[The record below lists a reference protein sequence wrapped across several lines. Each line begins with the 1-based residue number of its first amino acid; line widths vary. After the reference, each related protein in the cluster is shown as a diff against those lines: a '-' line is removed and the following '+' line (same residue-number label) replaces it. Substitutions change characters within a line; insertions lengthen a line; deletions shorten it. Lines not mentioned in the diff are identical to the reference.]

1 MAKTRL
7 LKAYDDYYAKY
18 IDNSVSVDKIILI
31 NGHSRGGAIANIL
44 GDYFENECLTPN
56 IKPFVYTLASPNVTA
71 INLTNNSN
79 NTIFNIVN
87 GDDIVALI
95 PGNISGFYKYGQD
108 VDMSIYE
115 GDSITGEDMIDVF
128 EHKSGYGEYKGN
140 TPRQAKDLIES
151 ISMLIE
157 SRESAY
163 TLSDEASQEFMSL
176 DSFESEAAAEAGK
189 TNIQARLNSHNLQY
203 YAEITGVEKEELTD
217 E

>member
-44 GDYFENECLTPN
+44 GDYFEDKSHTEN
-56 IKPFVYTLASPNVTA
+56 IKPFTYTLASPNVTA
-71 INLTNNSN
+71 VNLTNNSN

-108 VDMSIYE
+108 VNMSIYE
-115 GDSITGEDMIDVF
+115 GDSITGEDMKDVF
-128 EHKSGYGEYKGN
+128 KHKSGYGEYNGN
-140 TPRQAKDLIES
+140 TPKQAKDLIES

-157 SRESAY
+157 DRESAY
-163 TLSDEASQEFMSL
+163 TQSAATSQDFRSL
-176 DSFESEAAAEAGK
+176 DSYDSEEAAEAGILD
-189 TNIQARLNSHNLQY
+189 IQARLNSHNLQY
-203 YAEITGVEKEELTD
+203 YAQITGVEQSEVTD
-217 E
+217 R